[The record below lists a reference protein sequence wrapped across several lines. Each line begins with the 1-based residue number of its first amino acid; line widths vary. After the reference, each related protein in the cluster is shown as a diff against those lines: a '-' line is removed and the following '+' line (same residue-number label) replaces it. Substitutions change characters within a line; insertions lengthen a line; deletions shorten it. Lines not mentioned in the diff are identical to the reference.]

1 MGEHILTILVDFF
14 QKYGY
19 WTILGGL
26 LLENAGIPVPGETIL
41 LYGSFLASSKHTLK
55 LPYIV
60 IVAIIAAVC
69 GDNIGYAIG
78 RFGGRPLLDRYKQL
92 FRISDETIRKVE
104 ALIAK
109 HGAKTIFTARFIAGL
124 RVIAG
129 PLAGVLRMHWSRFMT
144 FNFLGGVA
152 WVMTIATVGYVFGNR
167 LAWVLRVMGKVNL
180 AILVIVFIAAGIWF
194 LHRQRRVRKPESTP
208 PHAPAGAE

>member
-1 MGEHILTILVDFF
+1 MGEHILTILADFF

-41 LYGSFLASSKHTLK
+41 LYGSFLASSKHALN

-60 IVAIIAAVC
+60 IVAIIAAVI

-78 RFGGRPLLDRYKQL
+78 RFGGRPLLERYKRL
-92 FRISDETIRKVE
+92 FRLSDETIRKGEV
-104 ALIAK
+104 LIAK
-109 HGAKTIFTARFIAGL
+109 HGAKTIFAARFIAGL

-129 PLAGVLRMHWSRFMT
+129 PMAGVLRMQWSRFLT
-144 FNFLGGVA
+144 FNFLGALV
-152 WVMTIATVGYVFGNR
+152 WVMTIAAIGYVFGNR
-167 LAWVLRVMGKVNL
+167 LAWVLHVVGKVNL
-180 AILVIVFIAAGIWF
+180 ALLVTVSIAAGIWF
-194 LHRQRRVRKPESTP
+194 LHRKRRVANQESTSMKR
-208 PHAPAGAE
+208 AA